1 MTGFGQ
7 AYDRWLDDNNPANN
21 DYQYAF
27 EEAHEHLMNH
37 EYNPHYLDVFM
48 EALYECDLHSC
59 KEELAQAIAEGESGY
74 DKLGK
79 VVWDAV
85 YQHLNGLARHKAN
98 KQCEAIKDFI

>member
-1 MTGFGQ
+1 MSNFGQ

-37 EYNPHYLDVFM
+37 KYNPHYLDVFL
-48 EALYECDLHSC
+48 EALYECELNSHTED
-59 KEELAQAIAEGESGY
+59 LAQAIAEGASGY
-74 DKLGK
+74 EKIGK
-79 VVWDAV
+79 VFWHAV
-85 YQHLNGLARHKAN
+85 YDYLDSLAKHEAR

>member
-37 EYNPHYLDVFM
+37 KYNPHYTDVFL
-48 EALYECDLHSC
+48 EALYECDLENQS
-59 KEELAQAIAEGESGY
+59 KELAQAIAEGESGY

-79 VVWDAV
+79 VIWDAV
-85 YQHLNGLARHKAN
+85 YQYLDSLAKIEAK

>member
-1 MTGFGQ
+1 MSNFGQ

-37 EYNPHYLDVFM
+37 KYNPHYLDVFM
-48 EALYECDLHSC
+48 EALYECDLNGCS
-59 KEELAQAIAEGESGY
+59 KELAQAIAEGESGY
-74 DKLGK
+74 EKLGK
-79 VVWDAV
+79 VVWHAV
-85 YQHLNGLARHKAN
+85 YDYLDKLARHKAK